1 MTHELTKWIRRHPIS
16 VILILVIWYLSL
28 FTPPKTE
35 LANVRFIDKWAHLLM
50 YGSLAFVLWMEDWR
64 VRKASPSMPRALAL
78 YIGPVAMSG
87 LIELAQAYCTTER
100 RLARLGRQCHRSIG
114 RHCPQRHAHPE
125 NAQESIARRTLRLR
139 TPILP
144 AKVYTDKYEG
154 GNCSN
159 GDRL

>member
-1 MTHELTKWIRRHPIS
+1 MPTKVRNKNYFCRSIVIYMTHELTKWIRRHPIS

-87 LIELAQAYCTTER
+87 LIELAQAYCTTDR
-100 RLARLGRQCHRSIG
+100 SGDWLDLAANAIG
-114 RHCPQRHAHPE
+114 ALAGIVLSGMLTRKMRKKA
-125 NAQESIARRTLRLR
+125 
-139 TPILP
+139 
-144 AKVYTDKYEG
+144 
-154 GNCSN
+154 
-159 GDRL
+159 

>member
-64 VRKASPSMPRALAL
+64 ARKAFPSMPRTLAL

-87 LIELAQAYCTTER
+87 LIELAQAYCTTDR
-100 RLARLGRQCHRSIG
+100 SGDWLDLAANAIG
-114 RHCPQRHAHPE
+114 ALAGIVLSGMLTRKMRKKA
-125 NAQESIARRTLRLR
+125 
-139 TPILP
+139 
-144 AKVYTDKYEG
+144 
-154 GNCSN
+154 
-159 GDRL
+159 

>member
-64 VRKASPSMPRALAL
+64 VRKASPSIPRALAL

-87 LIELAQAYCTTER
+87 LIELAQAYCTTDR
-100 RLARLGRQCHRSIG
+100 SGDWLDLAANAIG
-114 RHCPQRHAHPE
+114 ALAGIVLSGMLTRKMRKKA
-125 NAQESIARRTLRLR
+125 
-139 TPILP
+139 
-144 AKVYTDKYEG
+144 
-154 GNCSN
+154 
-159 GDRL
+159 

>member
-35 LANVRFIDKWAHLLM
+35 LVNVRFIDKWAHLLM

-87 LIELAQAYCTTER
+87 LIELAQAYCTTDR
-100 RLARLGRQCHRSIG
+100 SGDWLDLAANAIG
-114 RHCPQRHAHPE
+114 ALAGIVLSGMLTRKMRKKA
-125 NAQESIARRTLRLR
+125 
-139 TPILP
+139 
-144 AKVYTDKYEG
+144 
-154 GNCSN
+154 
-159 GDRL
+159 

>member
-87 LIELAQAYCTTER
+87 LIELAQAYCTTDR
-100 RLARLGRQCHRSIG
+100 SGAWRDLAANAIG
-114 RHCPQRHAHPE
+114 ALAGIVLSGMLTRKMRKKA
-125 NAQESIARRTLRLR
+125 
-139 TPILP
+139 
-144 AKVYTDKYEG
+144 
-154 GNCSN
+154 
-159 GDRL
+159 

>member
-28 FTPPKTE
+28 FTPPKTAR
-35 LANVRFIDKWAHLLM
+35 ANGRFIDKWAHLLM

-87 LIELAQAYCTTER
+87 LIELAQAYCTTDR
-100 RLARLGRQCHRSIG
+100 SGDWLDLAANAIG
-114 RHCPQRHAHPE
+114 ALAGIVLSGMLTRKMRKKA
-125 NAQESIARRTLRLR
+125 
-139 TPILP
+139 
-144 AKVYTDKYEG
+144 
-154 GNCSN
+154 
-159 GDRL
+159 

>member
-50 YGSLAFVLWMEDWR
+50 YGSLAFVIWMEDWR

-87 LIELAQAYCTTER
+87 LIELAQAYCTTDR
-100 RLARLGRQCHRSIG
+100 SGDWLDLAANAIG
-114 RHCPQRHAHPE
+114 ALAGIVLSGMLTRKMRKKA
-125 NAQESIARRTLRLR
+125 
-139 TPILP
+139 
-144 AKVYTDKYEG
+144 
-154 GNCSN
+154 
-159 GDRL
+159 

>member
-87 LIELAQAYCTTER
+87 LIELAQAYCTTDR
-100 RLARLGRQCHRSIG
+100 SGDWLDLAANAIG
-114 RHCPQRHAHPE
+114 ALAGIVLSGMLSRKMRKKA
-125 NAQESIARRTLRLR
+125 
-139 TPILP
+139 
-144 AKVYTDKYEG
+144 
-154 GNCSN
+154 
-159 GDRL
+159 

>member
-64 VRKASPSMPRALAL
+64 VRKASPSTPRALAL

-87 LIELAQAYCTTER
+87 LIELAQAYCTTDR
-100 RLARLGRQCHRSIG
+100 SGDWLDLAANAIG
-114 RHCPQRHAHPE
+114 ALAGIVLSGMLTRKMRKKA
-125 NAQESIARRTLRLR
+125 
-139 TPILP
+139 
-144 AKVYTDKYEG
+144 
-154 GNCSN
+154 
-159 GDRL
+159 